1 MNRKDRF
8 TLLFSIGFSLGMLIE
23 VLIFSFALPVEEIT
37 GSRLFLPMQ
46 FIGSGL
52 YGAICFGGV
61 IVYDIEEWG
70 LLRVTATHYLITL
83 VSFLVTNAVLGWFPW
98 KIMVFVLIFFTVGY
112 FIIWLVMYLRWK
124 HLVKKLNVEL
134 EEMRLLDKLK
144 RSDPDG
150 TGDLDE

>member
-1 MNRKDRF
+1 
-8 TLLFSIGFSLGMLIE
+8 
-23 VLIFSFALPVEEIT
+23 
-37 GSRLFLPMQ
+37 
-46 FIGSGL
+46 
-52 YGAICFGGV
+52 
-61 IVYDIEEWG
+61 
-70 LLRVTATHYLITL
+70 
-83 VSFLVTNAVLGWFPW
+83 
-98 KIMVFVLIFFTVGY
+98 MVFVLIFFTVGY